1 MTTGRERR
9 TRPGSDSLWYR
20 KHSRARYFLRG
31 VGNAARF
38 PQSLVADWHCKRRRS
53 RNYSPWTIP
62 RCVLDF
68 SSPDLRDT
76 TVATDWELELWVLI
90 EIATTLLRRVRSAE
104 ELR

>member
-1 MTTGRERR
+1 M
-9 TRPGSDSLWYR
+9 
-20 KHSRARYFLRG
+20 
-31 VGNAARF
+31 
-38 PQSLVADWHCKRRRS
+38 
-53 RNYSPWTIP
+53 
-62 RCVLDF
+62 LDF